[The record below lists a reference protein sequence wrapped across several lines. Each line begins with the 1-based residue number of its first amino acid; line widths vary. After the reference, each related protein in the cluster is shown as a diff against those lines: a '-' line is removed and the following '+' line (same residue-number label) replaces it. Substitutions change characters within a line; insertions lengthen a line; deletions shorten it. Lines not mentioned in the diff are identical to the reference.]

1 MEKIE
6 IINARFKVY
15 LFDLNSKIWIC
26 VTDVFEQS
34 VVLFAHERFAVV
46 AGNVMPVN
54 AVIVEVVQNSQTVL
68 VGSTLLQFTVV
79 RLWFANAA
87 IC

>member
-1 MEKIE
+1 MRDLKSI
-6 IINARFKVY
+6 
-15 LFDLNSKIWIC
+15 LCDLNSKIWIC
-26 VTDVFEQS
+26 VTDVFKQS

-46 AGNVMPVN
+46 AGDVVPVN

-79 RLWFANAA
+79 RLWLTNAT
-87 IC
+87 IG